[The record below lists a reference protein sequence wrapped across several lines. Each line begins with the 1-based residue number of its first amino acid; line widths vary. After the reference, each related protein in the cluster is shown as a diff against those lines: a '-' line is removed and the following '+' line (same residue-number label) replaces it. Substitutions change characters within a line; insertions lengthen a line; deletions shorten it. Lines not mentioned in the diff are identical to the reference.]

1 MRVREARARA
11 RAKFSL
17 SFNCAARVSV
27 EPSSLTCGVN
37 KNAAFQ
43 CRLALPSSSSSSSSS
58 SATPNVTWTI
68 NGTAVD
74 LFSGFTVQ
82 RGGNDGS
89 RLLVTKCRVEWS
101 GTRIQCAVLM
111 GDEKTSSNTGR
122 LYVDSQSKNVGW
134 IVFL

>member
-43 CRLALPSSSSSSSSS
+43 CRLALPSSSSSSSS
-58 SATPNVTWTI
+58 ATPNVTWTI

-74 LFSGFTVQ
+74 RFSGFTVQ
-82 RGGNDGS
+82 QGQNGGS
-89 RLLVTKCRVEWS
+89 RLLVTQCRVEWS
-101 GTRIQCAVLM
+101 GTHVQCAVLI

-122 LYVDSQSKNVGW
+122 LYVESQGKNVGW